1 MSAASSS
8 TKLFLQVIGLFSLV
22 RGINVSVLMLAQ
34 LLTSVFIFSSKEIV
48 PTLLDLNLWLI
59 VFATGFSVSGGYI
72 FNAFFDEEKDLINR
86 PEKTLLERHI
96 SAKTKLGV
104 YFACSILALL
114 VASYVSFRAVLFFTS
129 YMVAMFLY
137 SSLLK
142 RDLWFGT
149 LTSTLLTVL
158 PFFAITV
165 YFNNFS
171 IEILT
176 HAAYLYTLV
185 SIREFVKDL
194 YNIKGDMVQNYKTFP
209 VVWGERKTKQ
219 LISVLIFC
227 ALLVVALL
235 RAFFD
240 LNAMGYYFILAAI
253 SLVFLWVLLWRVRTT
268 RHMGLL
274 LQFVRLIILL
284 GIISL
289 PLLRLTA

>member
-72 FNAFFDEEKDLINR
+72 FNAFFDQEKDLINR

-165 YFNNFS
+165 YFNSFS

-253 SLVFLWVLLWRVRTT
+253 SLLFLWVLLWRVRTT

>member
-1 MSAASSS
+1 MSATPSS
-8 TKLFLQVIGLFSLV
+8 TKLFLQAIGLFSLV
-22 RGINVSVLMLAQ
+22 RGINVLVLMLAQ
-34 LLTSVFIFSSKEIV
+34 LLTSIFIFSSKEIV
-48 PTLLDLNLWLI
+48 PTLYDLNLWLI
-59 VFATGFSVSGGYI
+59 VLATGFSVSGGYI

-104 YFACSILALL
+104 YFACSVLALL
-114 VASYVSFRAVLFFTS
+114 IASYVSFRAVVFFTS

-165 YFNNFS
+165 YYNNFS
-171 IEILT
+171 LEILT
-176 HAAYLYTLV
+176 HAAYLYTLI

-194 YNIKGDMVQNYKTFP
+194 YNIKGDMAQNYKTFP

-219 LISVLIFC
+219 LISLLIFC
-227 ALLVVALL
+227 ALLVIAVLH
-235 RAFFD
+235 AFYN
-240 LNAMGYYFILAAI
+240 LKAMGYYFIAAAVF
-253 SLVFLWVLLWRVRTT
+253 LVLLWVLLWRVQTT

-274 LQFVRLIILL
+274 LQLIRLIILL

-289 PLLRLTA
+289 PLLRLTT

>member
-253 SLVFLWVLLWRVRTT
+253 SFLFLWVLLWRVRTT

>member
-253 SLVFLWVLLWRVRTT
+253 SLLFLWVLLWRVRTT

>member
-253 SLVFLWVLLWRVRTT
+253 SLLFLWVLLWRVRTT
-268 RHMGLL
+268 LHMGLL

>member
-1 MSAASSS
+1 MKSPLTSQR
-8 TKLFLQVIGLFSLV
+8 LFLQAVGLFSLV
-22 RGINVSVLMLAQ
+22 RVVNVAVLMLAQ
-34 LLTSVFIFSSKEIV
+34 VLTAVFIFS
-48 PTLLDLNLWLI
+48 TQDLVQTVFDVNLWLI
-59 VFATGFSVSGGYI
+59 VLATGFSVSGGYI

-86 PEKTLLERHI
+86 PQKTLLERHI

-104 YFACSILALL
+104 YFACSVFSLL
-114 VASYVSFRAVLFFTS
+114 VASYVSFMAVVFFTA
-129 YMVAMFLY
+129 YMAIMFLY

-165 YFNNFS
+165 YYKHLS
-171 IEILT
+171 LEIVT
-176 HAAYLYTLV
+176 HAAYLFTLI

-194 YNIKGDMVQNYKTFP
+194 YNLKGDMVQNYRTFP

-219 LISVLIFC
+219 FINVLSVL
-227 ALLVVALL
+227 ALLVIVLL
-235 RAFFD
+235 KTFFE
-240 LNAMGYYFILAAI
+240 LNAMGYYFAI
-253 SLVFLWVLLWRVRTT
+253 AFVLLIIFSILLWRTSST

-274 LQFVRLIILL
+274 LQVIRGIIFL

-289 PLLRLTA
+289 PLLRLNV

>member
-1 MSAASSS
+1 MSASSSS
-8 TKLFLQVIGLFSLV
+8 TKLFLQAIGLFSLV
-22 RGINVSVLMLAQ
+22 RGVNVSVLMLAQ
-34 LLTSVFIFSSKEIV
+34 LLTSVFIFSSEDIA
-48 PTLLDLNLWLI
+48 PTVLDLNLWLI
-59 VFATGFSVSGGYI
+59 VLATGFSVSGGYI

-104 YFACSILALL
+104 YFACSTLALL
-114 VASYVSFRAVLFFTS
+114 VASYVSFRAVVFFTS

-149 LTSTLLTVL
+149 LTSTLLTVV

-165 YFNNFS
+165 YYNNFS
-171 IEILT
+171 LEILT
-176 HAAYLYTLV
+176 HAAYLYTLI

-194 YNIKGDMVQNYKTFP
+194 YNIKGDMAQNYKTFP

-227 ALLVVALL
+227 ALLVVAVL
-235 RAFFD
+235 RTFFD
-240 LNAMGYYFILAAI
+240 LNAMGYYFLAAAI
-253 SLVFLWVLLWRVRTT
+253 FLALLWVLLWRVQTT

>member
-59 VFATGFSVSGGYI
+59 VLATGFSVSGGYI

>member
-142 RDLWFGT
+142 RDFWFGT

-253 SLVFLWVLLWRVRTT
+253 SLLFLWVLLWRVRTT

>member
-59 VFATGFSVSGGYI
+59 VLATGFSVSGGYI

-253 SLVFLWVLLWRVRTT
+253 SLLFLWVLLWRVRTT

>member
-1 MSAASSS
+1 MQA
-8 TKLFLQVIGLFSLV
+8 IGLFSLV
-22 RGINVSVLMLAQ
+22 RGINVFVLMLAQ
-34 LLTSVFIFSSKEIV
+34 LLTSIFIFSSKEIV
-48 PTLLDLNLWLI
+48 PTLFDLNLWLI
-59 VFATGFSVSGGYI
+59 VLATGFSVSGGYI

-104 YFACSILALL
+104 YFACSVIALL
-114 VASYVSFRAVLFFTS
+114 IASYVSFRAVVFFTS

-165 YFNNFS
+165 YYNNFS
-171 IEILT
+171 LEILT
-176 HAAYLYTLV
+176 HAAYLYTLI

-194 YNIKGDMVQNYKTFP
+194 YNIKGDMAQNYKTFP

-219 LISVLIFC
+219 LISLLIFC
-227 ALLVVALL
+227 ALLVIAVL
-235 RAFFD
+235 RAFFN
-240 LNAMGYYFILAAI
+240 LKAMGYYFIAAAI
-253 SLVFLWVLLWRVRTT
+253 FLVLLSVLLWRVQTT

-274 LQFVRLIILL
+274 LQFIRLIILL

-289 PLLRLTA
+289 PLLRLTT

>member
-1 MSAASSS
+1 MSASSS
-8 TKLFLQVIGLFSLV
+8 PTRLFLQAIGLFSLV

-34 LLTSVFIFSSKEIV
+34 LLTSVFIFSSLDIV

-59 VFATGFSVSGGYI
+59 ALATGFSVSGGYI

-86 PEKTLLERHI
+86 PEKTLLESHI

-104 YFACSILALL
+104 YFSCSILALL
-114 VASYVSFRAVLFFTS
+114 AASYVSFRAVLFFTS

-165 YFNNFS
+165 YYKNFS
-171 IEILT
+171 LEILT
-176 HAAYLYTLV
+176 HAAYLYTLI

-194 YNIKGDMVQNYKTFP
+194 HNIKGDMAQNYKTFP
-209 VVWGERKTKQ
+209 VVWGAKKTKQ
-219 LISVLIFC
+219 LISVLISC
-227 ALLVVALL
+227 ALLVIVLL
-235 RAFFD
+235 SAFFE
-240 LNAMGYYFILAAI
+240 LNAMGYYFVAAA
-253 SLVFLWVLLWRVRTT
+253 LFLMLLWVLLWRVQTT

>member
-1 MSAASSS
+1 MSASSSS
-8 TKLFLQVIGLFSLV
+8 TKLFLQAIGLFSLV

-34 LLTSVFIFSSKEIV
+34 LLTSIFIFSSQEIV

-59 VFATGFSVSGGYI
+59 VLATGLSVSGGYI

-114 VASYVSFRAVLFFTS
+114 VASYVSFNAVVFFTS
-129 YMVAMFLY
+129 YIAAMFLY
-137 SSLLK
+137 SALLR

-149 LTSTLLTVL
+149 LTSTLLTIL

-165 YFNNFS
+165 YYNNFS
-171 IEILT
+171 FEILT

-194 YNIKGDMVQNYKTFP
+194 YNIKGDIAQNYKTFP

-219 LISVLIFC
+219 FVSILIFC
-227 ALLVVALL
+227 AILVVVVLH
-235 RAFFD
+235 AFFA
-240 LNAMGYYFILAAI
+240 LHAMGYYFILAA
-253 SLVFLWVLLWRVRTT
+253 VFLVLMWVILWRVRTT
-268 RHMGLL
+268 RQMGLL
-274 LQFVRLIILL
+274 LQFIRLIILL

-289 PLLRLTA
+289 PLLRLTI

>member
-59 VFATGFSVSGGYI
+59 VLATGFSVSGGYI

-194 YNIKGDMVQNYKTFP
+194 YNIKGDMAQNYKTFP